1 MNGAVNVHGEEK
13 SASFLDRLLDLLLIC
28 VH

>member
-1 MNGAVNVHGEEK
+1 MNDAVDFHEEEK